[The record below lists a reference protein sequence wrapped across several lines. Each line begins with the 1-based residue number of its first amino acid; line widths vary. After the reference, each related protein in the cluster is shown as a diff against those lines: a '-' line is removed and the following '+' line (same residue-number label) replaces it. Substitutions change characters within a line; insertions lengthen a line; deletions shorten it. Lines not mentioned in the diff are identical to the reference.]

1 MIILLFICSIVFL
14 VMGSLLVFGKYKY
27 IIKTDQ
33 NGEPM
38 LSKKEITVVTATVL
52 FVGLLLVISTGLV
65 LFTDNPNWLV
75 NAIFGAFS

>member
-1 MIILLFICSIVFL
+1 
-14 VMGSLLVFGKYKY
+14 MGTLLVFGEYKY

-38 LSKKEITVVTATVL
+38 LSKKEITVVTATIL
-52 FVGLLLVISTGLV
+52 LVGLLLVISTGLV

-75 NAIFGAFS
+75 NAIFGAFT